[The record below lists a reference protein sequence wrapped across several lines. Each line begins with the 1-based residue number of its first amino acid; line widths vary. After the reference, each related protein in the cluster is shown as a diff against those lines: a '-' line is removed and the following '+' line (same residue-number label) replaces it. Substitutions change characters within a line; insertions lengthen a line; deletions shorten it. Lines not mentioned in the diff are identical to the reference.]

1 MTFRTEIKR
10 WRKARGLSQSQAAAE
25 LNISVRTLQNWEIGH
40 QTPHPDRAEHLR
52 QNMAKVGAR
61 RAATAHRSTA

>member
-25 LNISVRTLQNWEIGH
+25 LAISVRTLQNWEIGH
-40 QTPHPDRAEHLR
+40 QTPHPDRAELLR
-52 QNMAKVGAR
+52 AR
-61 RAATAHRSTA
+61 MKPPNRARA